1 MFKHKNKSL
10 YLEFNKIYRE
20 FYLMGTIIYLTR
32 HGETEWNI
40 EKRLQGRGDSPLTEN
55 GIQRAKE
62 LRDRIKNIDID
73 VIYSSPIKRA
83 LNTANILRGNKNID
97 IVTDDRLMEMC
108 FGDYEGKK
116 IDIIQKE
123 NPNWDIKLI
132 MQGNVEICS
141 PNGENLKEVR
151 ERISKLMNKIIA
163 ENMGKSILIV
173 THGITL
179 KALMYYFKD
188 EDVNSEVMGQAT
200 LTKINIDEKNN
211 FYIEFK
217 NDDSHFSIKI

>member
-1 MFKHKNKSL
+1 
-10 YLEFNKIYRE
+10 
-20 FYLMGTIIYLTR
+20 MGTIIYLTR

-40 EKRLQGRGDSPLTEN
+40 EKRLQGRGDSPLTKY

-97 IVTDDRLMEMC
+97 IVTDDSLMEMC

-123 NPNWDIKLI
+123 NPSWDINLI
-132 MQGNVEICS
+132 MQGNVEICA

-163 ENMGKSILIV
+163 ENIGKSILIV

>member
-1 MFKHKNKSL
+1 
-10 YLEFNKIYRE
+10 
-20 FYLMGTIIYLTR
+20 MGTIIYLTR

-97 IVTDDRLMEMC
+97 IVTDDSLMEMC

-116 IDIIQKE
+116 IDIVQEE
-123 NPNWDIKLI
+123 NPSWDINLI
-132 MQGNVEICS
+132 MQGNVEICA

-163 ENMGKSILIV
+163 ENIGKSILIV

-188 EDVNSEVMGQAT
+188 KDVNSEVMGQAT

>member
-1 MFKHKNKSL
+1 MS
-10 YLEFNKIYRE
+10 
-20 FYLMGTIIYLTR
+20 TIIYLTR

-40 EKRLQGRGDSPLTEN
+40 EKRLQGRGDSPLTKD

-132 MQGNVEICS
+132 MQGNVEICA

-163 ENMGKSILIV
+163 ENIGKSILIV

>member
-1 MFKHKNKSL
+1 
-10 YLEFNKIYRE
+10 
-20 FYLMGTIIYLTR
+20 MGTIIYLTR

-123 NPNWDIKLI
+123 NTNWDIKLI

-163 ENMGKSILIV
+163 ENIGKSILIV

>member
-1 MFKHKNKSL
+1 
-10 YLEFNKIYRE
+10 
-20 FYLMGTIIYLTR
+20 MGTIIYLTR

-132 MQGNVEICS
+132 MQGNVEICA

>member
-1 MFKHKNKSL
+1 
-10 YLEFNKIYRE
+10 
-20 FYLMGTIIYLTR
+20 MGTIIYLTR

-97 IVTDDRLMEMC
+97 IITDDSLMEMC

-132 MQGNVEICS
+132 MQGNVEICA

>member
-1 MFKHKNKSL
+1 
-10 YLEFNKIYRE
+10 
-20 FYLMGTIIYLTR
+20 MGTIIYLTR

-40 EKRLQGRGDSPLTEN
+40 EKRLQGRGDSPLTKY

-97 IVTDDRLMEMC
+97 IVTDDSLMEMC

-116 IDIIQKE
+116 IDIVQEE
-123 NPNWDIKLI
+123 NPSWDINLI
-132 MQGNVEICS
+132 MQGNVEICA

-188 EDVNSEVMGQAT
+188 KDVNSEVMGQAT

>member
-1 MFKHKNKSL
+1 
-10 YLEFNKIYRE
+10 
-20 FYLMGTIIYLTR
+20 MGTIIYLTR

-132 MQGNVEICS
+132 MQGNVEICA

-163 ENMGKSILIV
+163 ENIGKSILIV

-188 EDVNSEVMGQAT
+188 KDVNSEVMGQAT

>member
-1 MFKHKNKSL
+1 
-10 YLEFNKIYRE
+10 
-20 FYLMGTIIYLTR
+20 MGTIIYLTR

-123 NPNWDIKLI
+123 NPSWDINLI
-132 MQGNVEICS
+132 MQGNVEICA

-163 ENMGKSILIV
+163 ENIGKSILIV

>member
-1 MFKHKNKSL
+1 
-10 YLEFNKIYRE
+10 
-20 FYLMGTIIYLTR
+20 MGTIIYLTR

-40 EKRLQGRGDSPLTEN
+40 EKRLQGRGDSPLTKD

-97 IVTDDRLMEMC
+97 IVTDDSLMEMC

-116 IDIIQKE
+116 IDIVQEE
-123 NPNWDIKLI
+123 NPSWDINLI
-132 MQGNVEICS
+132 MQGNVEICA

-163 ENMGKSILIV
+163 ENIGKSILIV

-188 EDVNSEVMGQAT
+188 KDVNSEVMGQAT